1 MSLSRKL
8 SLLKIGTL
16 KSFRSATFGCVL
28 LLVSCGSSQKLNQVS
43 SLPLADPFILTHENR
58 YFAYGTSSDRGFE
71 VYHSDNLQ
79 RWTKH
84 TQLLLNKDDSYGNK
98 WFWAPEVYY
107 NTRTSRFY
115 LFYSA
120 EEHICVATADS
131 PLGPFRQTDR
141 KPMSLEK
148 GIDSSLF
155 IDEDGKAYLYFV
167 RFTDG
172 NVIWV
177 AELEDDWQ
185 TIKEETLTKCI
196 DASTQEWE
204 QALGKVA
211 EGASVIKR
219 DGMYYL
225 IYSGNDFRSPDY
237 GVGFATARSPKG
249 PWVKD
254 MNNPILQRP
263 EKGLVGTGHGA
274 YFEDKKGKLKYV
286 FHAHQ
291 DSTKVNPR
299 LLYIV
304 DMEIKNGKVKMDKG
318 TIIRPQVVEVHAKGT
333 NGR

>member
-1 MSLSRKL
+1 MIQENMKKNMNKGFSTLIIA
-8 SLLKIGTL
+8 LLFVSCSSL
-16 KSFRSATFGCVL
+16 KSNK
-28 LLVSCGSSQKLNQVS
+28 VSD
-43 SLPLADPFILTHENR
+43 LPLADPFILLYDNR
-58 YFAYGTSSDRGFE
+58 YFAYGTSTDEGFE

-79 RWTKH
+79 SWKKH
-84 TQLLLNKDDSYGNK
+84 KHLLLKKEDSFGSK

-107 NTRTSRFY
+107 NAKTSKFF

-131 PLGPFRQTDR
+131 PLGPFTQAN
-141 KPMSLEK
+141 KSPMRAEK

-196 DASTQEWE
+196 DASTQPWE
-204 QALGKVA
+204 KALGKVA

-219 DGMYYL
+219 NGIYFL
-225 IYSGNDFRSPDY
+225 IYSSNDFRSPDY
-237 GVGFATARSPKG
+237 GVGFATANSPTG

-254 MNNPILQRP
+254 TDNPILQRP
-263 EKGLVGTGHGA
+263 EKDLVGTGHGA
-274 YFEDKKGKLKYV
+274 YFADKRGKLKYV
-286 FHAHQ
+286 FHAHK
-291 DSTKVNPR
+291 DSSQVNPR

-304 DMEIKNGKVKMDKG
+304 DMEIENGKVKMDKS
-318 TIIRPQVVEVHAKGT
+318 TIIRPRVVEVNAKRT
-333 NGR
+333 NGL